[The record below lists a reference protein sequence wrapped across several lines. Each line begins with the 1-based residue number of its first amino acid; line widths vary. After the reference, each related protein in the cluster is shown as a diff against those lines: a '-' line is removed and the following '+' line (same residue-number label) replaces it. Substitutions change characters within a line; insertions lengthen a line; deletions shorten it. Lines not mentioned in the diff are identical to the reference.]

1 MNFIESILCFIV
13 CLFIIIFF
21 RGYMLGS
28 QDFDAKV
35 SQSIHVYKKGDVNCY
50 IYEGVFFTHPI
61 TCLKNEAKR
70 D

>member
-1 MNFIESILCFIV
+1 MNFIESILCFII

-21 RGYMLGS
+21 RSYMLGS
-28 QDFDAKV
+28 QDFDYKA

-50 IYEGVFFTHPI
+50 IYEGVFFAHPI
-61 TCLKNEAKR
+61 TCLKNEAKH